1 MRPMRRPAWPGCALT
16 LAAAAWLALAEVTP
30 ASPPGGVSPGDA
42 AMGEVLAFYRDLAAG
57 DWSAVAGHFWPA
69 KVVSRWGAPAWLR
82 QPGAGSGPA
91 RLRRR
96 LPPGGLPIGG
106 RLVEGLAGET
116 EGRWARV
123 EVTWSGAEAATAR
136 TDVLWLFEM
145 EGRWKIVRILAS
157 GEA

>member
-1 MRPMRRPAWPGCALT
+1 MWTMRRTAWSGCALT
-16 LAAAAWLALAEVTP
+16 LAAAAWLALAEAAP
-30 ASPPGGVSPGDA
+30 ASPPVGVSQGDA
-42 AMGEVLAFYRDLAAG
+42 AIGEVLAFYRDLAAG

-69 KVVSRWGAPAWLR
+69 KVVSRWGAPEWLR
-82 QPGAGSGPA
+82 QPGAGSGTA
-91 RLRRR
+91 GLRRR

-106 RLVEGLAGET
+106 RRVEGIAGEA

-136 TDVLWLFEM
+136 TDVLWLFELG
-145 EGRWKIVRILAS
+145 GRWKIVRILAA